1 VLLWVDSGG
10 SGPVH
15 LTSAAKTL
23 NLINGRSWRV
33 IIAEYNERGACDHAT
48 GNGSGLVSQNCLP
61 PLSERRPD
69 RVRVISL
76 IDGVGSRCVN
86 ALPFYE
92 KLLKS
97 PRRDSNQQHARFR
110 AAILKGM
117 LGSARHKHNGP
128 GRCAHD
134 AIAELK
140 FEFSTQDVKELII
153 GPVDME
159 GWPAFGCN
167 RLSKQAERSSGL
179 LSCEPLAKLSAR
191 VREFPARITALDRNL
206 VISSESRHICRRAT
220 SFQSFQASR

>member
-1 VLLWVDSGG
+1 MI
-10 SGPVH
+10 
-15 LTSAAKTL
+15 AK
-23 NLINGRSWRV
+23 
-33 IIAEYNERGACDHAT
+33 YNERGACDHAT
-48 GNGSGLVSQNCLP
+48 GNGTGLVSQSCLP

-69 RVRVISL
+69 RIRVIPL

-86 ALPFYE
+86 ALPLYE

-128 GRCAHD
+128 GRRAHD

-179 LSCEPLAKLSAR
+179 LSCDKNFRDVCLSALRPSQAGSCIRRNKEPLYIAGQR
-191 VREFPARITALDRNL
+191 
-206 VISSESRHICRRAT
+206 
-220 SFQSFQASR
+220 